1 MSTFLLSF
9 HPPAVRGQ
17 TPGRSIHQSVADG
30 PEARTAVGASVPA
43 AVARRHLGAALPP
56 LVQQELLGDARAHV
70 IPRQLVPLSELPG
83 GLLVDA
89 RPGGR
94 KRRLPGILPVHLAP
108 GVEAGSAAPRRL
120 DDVCDLLAAARERP
134 LE

>member
-89 RPGGR
+89 RRRPQRPPPRHPPGTSR
-94 KRRLPGILPVHLAP
+94 SRRR
-108 GVEAGSAAPRRL
+108 S
-120 DDVCDLLAAARERP
+120 
-134 LE
+134 